1 MASSAGQYEGNPII
15 PAIYANSKHKHE
27 VSKYLSLPILVLA
40 TYIIISSPL
49 SILAF
54 GNKIQEII
62 FMNLDSSGGVQFVMV
77 FSFTLLIISTIGMN
91 FIPVVHIV

>member
-1 MASSAGQYEGNPII
+1 MSIFI
-15 PAIYANSKHKHE
+15 
-27 VSKYLSLPILVLA
+27 LA
-40 TYIIISSPL
+40 TYVIISSPL

-62 FMNLDSSGGVQFVMV
+62 FMNLDSSGGIQFVIV
-77 FSFTLLIISTIGMN
+77 FSFTILIIATLGMN